1 MPSLPKQVAAA
12 QERARKKEYRLR
24 KKGGSVAGVSAVS
37 PRVPAAQVAAMS
49 KAEQRRYMRQLN
61 AFVAR
66 KSSFTALPSGELVET
81 ARIRELRNNIRAY
94 NKRSSNIIARTDKAI
109 TAISN
114 NLLSRG
120 VITKPFETVTER
132 RSRLAWG
139 NTVGGQ
145 TIIADNEYG
154 RAAQFRMTE
163 LPATIASLE
172 RREDRLKR
180 MTRSDWD
187 DKQRA
192 AQRTAAIKMLYMMDD
207 PEAAALLAS
216 LNKDELDAVLLGS
229 PLLSDIALDYET
241 EAARGSFGSFGEYV
255 MKDGRTQ
262 FVSRTKNM
270 SVREFQRM
278 YAGDVKEAKRQRR
291 NAQRRGQF
299 TYDKSSN
306 YGIIMLYSGRA

>member
-1 MPSLPKQVAAA
+1 MTSLPKQVAAA

-49 KAEQRRYMRQLN
+49 KPEQRRYVRQLN

-81 ARIRELRNNIRAY
+81 ARIRALTNSIKVY
-94 NKRSSNIIARTDKAI
+94 NKRSSNIIARADKTI
-109 TAISN
+109 TNISN
-114 NLLSRG
+114 DLLSRG

-163 LPATIASLE
+163 LPPNIAALE
-172 RREDRLKR
+172 RREDRLKS

-229 PLLSDIALDYET
+229 PLLSDTSLDYET

-255 MKDGRTQ
+255 MKYGRPQ
-262 FVSRTKNM
+262 FVSRTKKM
-270 SVREFQRM
+270 SVHEFQRM
-278 YAGDVKEAKRQRR
+278 YADDVKEAKRKRR

>member
-49 KAEQRRYMRQLN
+49 KSEQRRYVRQLN

-81 ARIRELRNNIRAY
+81 ARLRELRNSIGVY
-94 NKRSSNIIARTDKAI
+94 NRNSANVIKRTDKAI
-109 TAISN
+109 TRISN
-114 NLLSRG
+114 DLMSRG
-120 VITKPFETVTER
+120 IITQPFETVTER
-132 RSRLAWG
+132 RARLAWG

-163 LPATIASLE
+163 PPSTARALE
-172 RREDRLKR
+172 RREDTLKR

-207 PEAAALLAS
+207 PAAAALLAS
-216 LNKDELDAVLLGS
+216 LNKDELDTVLLGS
-229 PLLSDIALDYET
+229 PLFNDIVPDYD
-241 EAARGSFGSFGEYV
+241 AAAANGKFGDFGEYV
-255 MKDGRTQ
+255 LKNGKMRY
-262 FVSRTKNM
+262 VSHANNI
-270 SVREFQRM
+270 SVQEFQRR
-278 YAGDVKEAKRQRR
+278 YADDVKEAKRKRR

-299 TYDKSSN
+299 TYDKSSA
-306 YGIIMLYSGRA
+306 YGLIMLYSGRA

>member
-49 KAEQRRYMRQLN
+49 KSEQRRYVRQLN

-81 ARIRELRNNIRAY
+81 ARIRELRNNIRDY

-109 TAISN
+109 TNISN
-114 NLLSRG
+114 NLLARG
-120 VITKPFETVTER
+120 IIKSPFETVSER
-132 RSRLAWG
+132 RARLAWG

-229 PLLSDIALDYET
+229 PLLNDIALEYDT
-241 EAARGSFGSFGEYV
+241 EAAHGKFGAFGEYV
-255 MKDGRTQ
+255 TKDGHLN
-262 FVSRTKNM
+262 FVSHTKNM
-270 SVREFQRM
+270 SVREFQRK
-278 YAGDVKEAKRQRR
+278 YADDVKEAKRKRR

>member
-37 PRVPAAQVAAMS
+37 PRVPAAQVAVMS
-49 KAEQRRYMRQLN
+49 KAEQRRYVRQLN

-66 KSSFTALPSGELVET
+66 ESSFTALPSGELVDT
-81 ARIRELRNNIRAY
+81 ARIRELRNNISAY
-94 NKRSSNIIARTDKAI
+94 NKASSKIIARVDKSI
-109 TAISN
+109 TNISN
-114 NLLSRG
+114 NLLARG
-120 VITKPFETVTER
+120 IIPSAFETVTER
-132 RSRLAWG
+132 RARLAWG

-163 LPATIASLE
+163 LPATIESLE

-180 MTRSDWD
+180 MTRPDWD

-207 PEAAALLAS
+207 PEAAGLLAS
-216 LNKDELDAVLLGS
+216 LNKDELDNVLLGS
-229 PLLSDIALDYET
+229 PLLNDIGLNYDT
-241 EAARGSFGSFGEYV
+241 EAAHGKFGEFGEYV
-255 MKDGRTQ
+255 MKDGRIK
-262 FVSRTKNM
+262 FVSHTKNM
-270 SVREFQRM
+270 SIREFQRK
-278 YAGDVKEAKRQRR
+278 YADDVKEAKRQRR

-299 TYDKSSN
+299 TYDKSSS
-306 YGIIMLYSGRA
+306 YGIIMLYSGRV